1 MDVTSLLNSS
11 SLGKREA
18 DINIDAQE
26 IVNNVINAASSTTEG
41 ATRSS
46 STSCNSSHEKTPSR
60 RTSDTKVPSRNRTP
74 WDANGYA
81 LPLTVDTKSIQP
93 PDRPVSNSTS
103 PAESGSP
110 KSPRHKFSDS
120 HSSLSSYASSST
132 SLSHSRISSMSTVGG
147 TQPNS
152 TTSDPPPPSLGTQIE
167 CAELPIPKIWSS
179 DIHQRQPA
187 KGGIM
192 SLSAVNGEPLV
203 TGLVRSSSPSDA
215 MLMSRGTQSLSR
227 MNRQDAISAK
237 EIKPDLG
244 HLAPLDF
251 AKAHKRAISAPDFAA
266 TDSVDRSFPP
276 LPSTFHSTSSPLHR
290 DEPRLSYTMAATSPP
305 PALIGQPS
313 QDEGIVCM
321 YKPNCDTGSQLRKAI
336 SHIFG
341 RNKTCTRNIP
351 SHVWVHF
358 CRKHYQ
364 RSRYRNAQEW
374 ARVQCDLVQKQIR
387 RVQDWSD
394 ENKRTG
400 QPGIVQEW
408 SLSMRKREQNRVQ
421 EKTSRKRSYRDESED
436 DDDIV
441 PDSAT
446 LNGTAV
452 PDWLRSKCG
461 DGYSTVEIEE
471 IVARLKQE
479 MEETN
484 MTQIP
489 DIEIL
494 PNISMDTSTDT
505 RPKTLLKRKTSTGG
519 YTHKRSQSVGVA
531 LRPESHPM
539 TRRVS
544 QPAYWRQEDIIRP
557 SPVEKRQRISDMPSY
572 GDRHGR
578 MHSMIS
584 ERPAI
589 APLRDMYTL
598 PHRPAFN
605 NIQESRAEESYYNH
619 EDTKVPNYSY
629 DRWSASTSQRSG
641 GQQGAPALESS
652 APRNYLGDRRS
663 SHQRSFSEVDS
674 FQHNFTFRS
683 PLDYPSMPPNHFP
696 ESAPYERSPMPSG
709 HSQPSPAS
717 SGYYDDHQAPAQ
729 RSIRPYQSS
738 WPSPA
743 SAHAPSYSGY
753 RHMRHQSTPSAPNT
767 GVPQIHTA
775 EYGHTNGARPYEQSP
790 PYHRRQRS
798 YAPSRQYSHR
808 PLVQETDQAKAVFS
822 ERR

>member
-1 MDVTSLLNSS
+1 MNVTSLLNSS
-11 SLGKREA
+11 SFGSG
-18 DINIDAQE
+18 
-26 IVNNVINAASSTTEG
+26 NAAVNTDDARELVNTVISTTSSTAEG
-41 ATRSS
+41 VTGCS
-46 STSCNSSHEKTPSR
+46 STPCNSSHEKTPSR
-60 RTSDTKVPSRNRTP
+60 RTSETKVSSRNRTP

-81 LPLTVDTKSIQP
+81 LPLLVDTTSTQP

-147 TQPNS
+147 IQPNI
-152 TTSDPPPPSLGTQIE
+152 TISDPPSIGTQIE
-167 CAELPIPKIWSS
+167 CAELPIPKIWSL
-179 DIHQRQPA
+179 DIHQRA
-187 KGGIM
+187 TKGEVM
-192 SLSAVNGEPLV
+192 SPSANDGEALL

-215 MLMSRGTQSLSR
+215 MLMSRGTQNLSR
-227 MNRQDAISAK
+227 MNRQDTISAK
-237 EIKPDLG
+237 DIRPDLG
-244 HLAPLDF
+244 HLVPLDF

-266 TDSVDRSFPP
+266 TDSIDRVFPP
-276 LPSTFHSTSSPLHR
+276 LPTTFHSTSSPLHR
-290 DEPRLSYTMAATSPP
+290 GGSRSSYAMDPTSPS

-351 SHVWVHF
+351 SRVWVHF

-421 EKTSRKRSYRDESED
+421 EKTNRKRSYRDESED
-436 DDDIV
+436 DDDVV

-461 DGYSTVEIEE
+461 DGYSTAEIEE

-494 PNISMDTSTDT
+494 PNISMDAPNDA
-505 RPKTLLKRKTSTGG
+505 RPKTLVKRKTSTGSHP
-519 YTHKRSQSVGVA
+519 HKRSQSVGVA
-531 LRPESHPM
+531 FRPETHPM
-539 TRRVS
+539 TRRIS
-544 QPAYWRQEDIIRP
+544 QPAYWRQEDTMRP
-557 SPVEKRQRISDMPSY
+557 SPVEKRQRISDSPSY
-572 GDRHGR
+572 NDRHGR
-578 MHSMIS
+578 MHPMGP
-584 ERPAI
+584 ERPSL

-605 NIQESRAEESYYNH
+605 NIQESRAEDSYYNH

-629 DRWSASTSQRSG
+629 DHWPASTSQRNAP
-641 GQQGAPALESS
+641 QQSAPILESS
-652 APRNYLGDRRS
+652 SPRDYTGDRRS

-674 FQHNFTFRS
+674 FHNNFTFRS
-683 PLDYPSMPPNHFP
+683 PLEYPSTAPSHFP
-696 ESAPYERSPMPSG
+696 ESAAYDRSPMPSG
-709 HSQPSPAS
+709 HCHQSPAS
-717 SGYYDDHQAPAQ
+717 SGYYDDRQAPAQ
-729 RSIRPYQSS
+729 RSFRPYQSS

-743 SAHAPSYSGY
+743 LGHAPSYSGY
-753 RHMRHQSTPSAPNT
+753 RHMRHQSTPSAPPTSN
-767 GVPQIHTA
+767 PQIPTA
-775 EYGHTNGARPYEQSP
+775 EYAQASAARPYEQSP

-798 YAPSRQYSHR
+798 YAPPRQYPHR
-808 PLVQETDQAKAVFS
+808 PLVQETDQAKAIYS

>member
-11 SLGKREA
+11 SLGKGETA
-18 DINIDAQE
+18 INIDARE
-26 IVNNVINAASSTTEG
+26 MVNNVINAASTTTEG
-41 ATRSS
+41 VTRCL
-46 STSCNSSHEKTPSR
+46 STSCNSSHEKTSSR
-60 RTSDTKVPSRNRTP
+60 RTSETKVPSRNRTP

-81 LPLTVDTKSIQP
+81 LPLTVDTKSTQP

-147 TQPNS
+147 NQPNS
-152 TTSDPPPPSLGTQIE
+152 TTSDPPSLGTQVE

-179 DIHQRQPA
+179 DIHQRET

-192 SLSAVNGEPLV
+192 SLSAVNGEALV

-215 MLMSRGTQSLSR
+215 MLISRGTQSLSR

-237 EIKPDLG
+237 EIRPDPD

-251 AKAHKRAISAPDFAA
+251 TKAHKRAISAPDFAA
-266 TDSVDRSFPP
+266 TDSVDRSFPT
-276 LPSTFHSTSSPLHR
+276 LPTTFHSTSSPLYR
-290 DEPRLSYTMAATSPP
+290 DEARLSCTMAATSPP

-421 EKTSRKRSYRDESED
+421 EKTNRKRSYRDESED

-461 DGYSTVEIEE
+461 DGYSTAEIEE

-494 PNISMDTSTDT
+494 PNISMDASNDT
-505 RPKTLLKRKTSTGG
+505 RPKTLLKRKTSTGS
-519 YTHKRSQSVGVA
+519 YIHKRSQSVGVA

-544 QPAYWRQEDIIRP
+544 QPAYWRQEDIMRP
-557 SPVEKRQRISDMPSY
+557 SPVEKRQRISDTPSY
-572 GDRHGR
+572 NERHGR
-578 MHSMIS
+578 THSIIP

-605 NIQESRAEESYYNH
+605 NIQESRAEDSYYNH

-641 GQQGAPALESS
+641 AQQGAPTLESS

-709 HSQPSPAS
+709 HSHPSPAS
-717 SGYYDDHQAPAQ
+717 SGYYDDHQAAAQ
-729 RSIRPYQSS
+729 RSLRPYQSS

-743 SAHAPSYSGY
+743 SGHAPSYSGY

-767 GVPQIHTA
+767 GVPQIPTA
-775 EYGHTNGARPYEQSP
+775 EYGHANGPRPYEQSP